1 VTTDAACANERVTQH
16 VVTAQQHQKMM
27 LVLRPTT
34 ASLPTEDVHNIAT
47 RAKATTV
54 TATIAYPVGDDFSF
68 YFERKRRWE
77 IILALLNE

>member
-1 VTTDAACANERVTQH
+1 
-16 VVTAQQHQKMM
+16 M
-27 LVLRPTT
+27 

-68 YFERKRRWE
+68 YFERRRRWE